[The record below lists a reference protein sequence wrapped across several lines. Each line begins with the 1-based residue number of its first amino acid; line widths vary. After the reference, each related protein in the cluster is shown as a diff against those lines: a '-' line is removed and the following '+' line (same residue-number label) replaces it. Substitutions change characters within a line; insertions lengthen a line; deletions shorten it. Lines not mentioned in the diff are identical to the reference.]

1 MPGRLEDRVLR
12 GIPLPDVLYRSRRH
26 GYCIVRKIRVNSQPR
41 LDFAADPAVQ
51 RRNIPMAKSSD
62 IRKEQKKAP
71 QKSAKEKRQ
80 AKREKKGK

>member
-1 MPGRLEDRVLR
+1 
-12 GIPLPDVLYRSRRH
+12 
-26 GYCIVRKIRVNSQPR
+26 
-41 LDFAADPAVQ
+41 
-51 RRNIPMAKSSD
+51 MAKSSD

>member
-1 MPGRLEDRVLR
+1 MPGRLEDRLLR
-12 GIPLPDVLYRSRRH
+12 GIPLPGFFRLRRH
-26 GYCIVRKIRVNSQPR
+26 GYCIVSKIRVNSQPR
-41 LDFAADPAVQ
+41 FDFAADPAVQ